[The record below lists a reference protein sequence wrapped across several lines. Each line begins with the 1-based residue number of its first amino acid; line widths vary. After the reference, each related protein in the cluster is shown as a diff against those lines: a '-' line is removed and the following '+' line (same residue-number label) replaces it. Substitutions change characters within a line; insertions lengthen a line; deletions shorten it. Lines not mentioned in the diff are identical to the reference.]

1 MSVGAISYSGGAE
14 AKVPF
19 LVIPSVSI
27 LYAC

>member
-1 MSVGAISYSGGAE
+1 MSEGAISYMGAE

-19 LVIPSVSI
+19 RVIPSVSI